1 MESKTEKVLKV
12 LDKLYE
18 KEKKYSS
25 KDPALV
31 KKYQKQYSN
40 NFMFDA
46 WKGVHPVL
54 NVSIGDKYDWRKD
67 DYWVFEKG
75 EFENRWEYEFVFDHS
90 QVIKDINEKLSKLKE
105 AQEFDERKRERE
117 IKREWK
123 ANRLSNAPEPIQEF
137 RKELFDATYRSLLSL
152 KAYYAKYDTEKQ
164 ARLAGESVSAYVHFE
179 YATDE
184 DLRRE
189 AKNDADAAI
198 LDLMNRVYEKAGE
211 IVKCIDWTISKGRL
225 NGIIEGTKG
234 SVSVE
239 SVFAGGYNIQ
249 RPHVRTLVKP
259 IVRVNA
265 KVRLYDSKF

>member
-31 KKYQKQYSN
+31 KKYQKQYSD

-54 NVSIGDKYDWRKD
+54 NVSIGDKYDWRKN

-90 QVIKDINEKLSKLKE
+90 QIIKDINEKLSKLKE
-105 AQEFDERKRERE
+105 AQEFDERKKERE
-117 IKREWK
+117 IRKAWK
-123 ANRLSNAPEPIQEF
+123 DNRLNDAPEPIQQF
-137 RKELFDATYRSLLSL
+137 REELTEAGYKNLLSI
-152 KAYYAKYDTEKQ
+152 KAYYSKFRSEQQ
-164 ARLAGESVSAYVHFE
+164 ARLAGESVSAYVHFR

-211 IVKCIDWTISKGRL
+211 IVKCINWSINKGRL
-225 NGIIEGTKG
+225 NGVIQGTKG

-249 RPHVRTLVKP
+249 RLHVRTLVKP
-259 IVRVNA
+259 IVQVNA
-265 KVRLYDSKF
+265 KARLYYDN